1 MEIKKIFEIL
11 QNYIKK
17 AGAYYTYIINEDGFI
32 LADMRHIDSPL
43 NLNKKELIKL
53 YSEIENV
60 YNVDEELIN
69 FSKRT
74 ESIIIK
80 YDYYG
85 LIDGMT
91 ILLKSVSDNLTLIAF
106 IPNLPTASI
115 LTEFNKTVEK
125 IASVFYPRET
135 TIPVLLN

>member
-1 MEIKKIFEIL
+1 MEMKKVFEIL
-11 QNYIKK
+11 QNFIKK
-17 AGAYYTYIINEDGFI
+17 TGAYYAYIIEEDGFI

-53 YSEIENV
+53 YSKIEEI
-60 YNVDEELIN
+60 YNIDQELIN

-91 ILLKSVSDNLTLIAF
+91 ILLRAISYNLTLIAF
-106 IPNLPTASI
+106 IPNLPTSSI
-115 LTEFNKTVEK
+115 LKEYNKTVER
-125 IASVFYPRET
+125 IASVFFPRDT
-135 TIPVLLN
+135 SIPVLLN